1 MESIFFGYRNGLR
14 DNWKL
19 AFPDAQVGGDSANSL
34 QAKLVWLDISAFEN
48 HDAAPWVTSFLGNSR
63 KVIVMSCSP
72 NDEQAYSMMSM
83 GASGYCHALAVETQL
98 QEIADVVIRD
108 GLWVGPGV
116 LQRIMGIANKVASLR
131 TEKPS
136 VNPALSVLTAKE
148 LEVAADV
155 AAGANNKEI
164 AEKRFM
170 SERTVK
176 SHLTS
181 IFNKLNVRDR
191 VQLALVM
198 NGVPFKTSNAS

>member
-1 MESIFFGYRNGLR
+1 MESIFFGYRKGLR

-19 AFPDAQVGGDSANSL
+19 AFPDAQVGSDSADSM

-48 HDAAPWVTSFLGNSR
+48 HDAAPWVASFMGSGR
-63 KVIVMSCSP
+63 KVIVMASSP
-72 NDEQAYSMMSM
+72 NDEQAFSMMSI

-98 QEIADVVIRD
+98 QEIADVVSKE

-136 VNPALSVLTAKE
+136 VNPALSILTAKE

-164 AEKRFM
+164 AEKRSM

-181 IFNKLNVRDR
+181 IFQKLNVRDR
-191 VQLALVM
+191 VQLALLM
-198 NGVPFKTSNAS
+198 NGVPFKTEQAS

>member
-1 MESIFFGYRNGLR
+1 MESIFFGYRKGLR

-19 AFPDAQVGGDSANSL
+19 AFPDAQVGSDSADSM

-48 HDAAPWVTSFLGNSR
+48 HDAAPWVASFMGRGR
-63 KVIVMSCSP
+63 KVIVMASSP
-72 NDEQAYSMMSM
+72 NDEQAYSMMSI

-98 QEIADVVIRD
+98 QEIADVVSKE

-116 LQRIMGIANKVASLR
+116 LQRIMGIADKVASLR

-164 AEKRFM
+164 AEKRSM

-181 IFNKLNVRDR
+181 IFQKLNVRDR
-191 VQLALVM
+191 VQLALLM
-198 NGVPFKTSNAS
+198 NGVHFKTEQAS

>member
-1 MESIFFGYRNGLR
+1 MKSIFFGYRNGLR

-19 AFPDAQVGGDSANSL
+19 AFPDAQVGSDSADSL

-48 HDAAPWVTSFLGNSR
+48 HDAAPWVTSFLGNGR
-63 KVIVMSCSP
+63 KVIVMSSSP
-72 NDEQAYSMMSM
+72 NDEQAYSMMSI

-98 QEIADVVIRD
+98 QEIADVVSKE

-131 TEKPS
+131 TGKPP

-164 AEKRFM
+164 AEKRYM

-181 IFNKLNVRDR
+181 IFQKLNVRDR
-191 VQLALVM
+191 VQLALLM
-198 NGVPFKTSNAS
+198 NGVPFKTEQAS